1 MAHTKGE
8 SLAEVYEI
16 YLNGSLVESTNL
28 AGLAH
33 LKFES
38 ACLLGPASL
47 VRVSNNPDP
56 VLGGRY
62 TFDTET
68 GGWI

>member
-1 MAHTKGE
+1 MET
-8 SLAEVYEI
+8 YEI
-16 YLNGSLVESTNL
+16 YLNGSLVDSTAL

-38 ACLLGPASL
+38 ACLLGSASL
-47 VRVSNNPDP
+47 VRVSSNPDP

-62 TFDTET
+62 TFDPDT
-68 GGWI
+68 GGWA